1 MCRKAWWIV
10 VCLCGLTV
18 SSGTAAAGERGK
30 PAAWTGVGP
39 VAAEAPAQFDAQIN
53 GMVNNNLM
61 FLSLQTKVESF
72 SQTTQMISNIAKS
85 DSDAKLNAVRNLR
98 N

>member
-1 MCRKAWWIV
+1 VQEGV
-10 VCLCGLTV
+10 VDRGV
-18 SSGTAAAGERGK
+18 SLWPDCFVWDRGGPEETGK

-39 VAAEAPAQFDAQIN
+39 VTAAAPAQFDAQIN
-53 GMVNNNLM
+53 GVTNNNLM
-61 FLSLQTKVESF
+61 FLSLQTKVQSV